1 MQKRTTQSI
10 VSGSGVLAR
19 IPAELSRFWP
29 QQQALLIADKQTWDA
44 AGIAVQAACVAVG
57 YVTAEPYIF
66 TLPSGQRLH
75 GTSERIAELRAMIAE
90 RLTLGLV
97 VPVAIGSGTVND
109 IVKRAAFELSLSY
122 LCVPTAPSVDGYT
135 SFGASITV
143 NGFKTTLPCSAPR
156 VVAADQDIMAQAPY
170 ELLAAGYGDLAA
182 KLTSGRDWL
191 IAEALGL
198 ETIDEGI
205 WRLSQEKLLERL
217 GFPDKLVLR
226 DPAVVRDIF
235 DGLCDT
241 GLAMQDQGDSR
252 PASGAEHHISHCW
265 EMRGLQVHGVNVL
278 HGEKVA
284 AGTLLSAAVAEYIF
298 AFSASEVAVLAL
310 HAREIAHAERA
321 EQVRGIF
328 ADTGIQPSAIDEIV
342 AVATEKMVTGAARE
356 ALLEKICSQWDEL
369 KQCATTGRPSFNEL
383 RSLFSRAGCPD
394 FSTLGIT
401 PFLARW
407 GVVAA
412 QTIRNRYTVFDL
424 AFDLGVLDLA
434 ADAVVAAVVD

>member
-10 VSGSGVLAR
+10 VSGAGVLAQ

-29 QQQALLIADKQTWDA
+29 RQQALLVADKQTWDA
-44 AGIAVQAACVAVG
+44 AGTAVQAVCAAAG
-57 YVTAEPYIF
+57 YAIAEPYVF

-75 GTSERIAELRAMIAE
+75 GDSERIAELRAVMAE
-90 RLTLGLV
+90 HLRSGLV

-109 IVKRAAFELSLSY
+109 IVKRAAYELSLGY

-143 NGFKTTLPCSAPR
+143 KGFKTTLPCSAPL
-156 VVAADQDIMAQAPY
+156 VVAADQDVMARAPY

-198 ETIDEGI
+198 ETIDKGI

-217 GFPDKLVLR
+217 GSPDKLALR
-226 DPAVVRDIF
+226 DPAVVRGIF

-241 GLAMQDQGDSR
+241 GLAMQDKGDSR

-265 EMRGLQVHGVNVL
+265 EMRGLQVHGVDVL

-284 AGTLLSAAVAEYIF
+284 AGTLLSAAVAEYLF
-298 AFSASEVAVLAL
+298 AFSASEVAALASRAPEL
-310 HAREIAHAERA
+310 SRAERA
-321 EQVRGIF
+321 KQVRGIF
-328 ADTGIQPSAIDEIV
+328 AGTGIQPSAIDEIV
-342 AVATEKMVTGAARE
+342 AVATEKMVMGAARE
-356 ALLEKICSQWDEL
+356 ALLMKICFSWDEL
-369 KQCATTGRPSFNEL
+369 KQCTTLGRPSLSEL

-394 FSTLGIT
+394 FSALGIT
-401 PFLARW
+401 PYLARW

-412 QTIRNRYTVFDL
+412 QTIRNRYTAFDL

-434 ADAVVAAVVD
+434 ADAVAAAVVG